1 MADRRAVF
9 SVVQNLF
16 NNAIK
21 FTDNGSAEIELSTDA
36 YGSVQIKVKDTG
48 IGIEDQSLATIFEEF
63 QQANPRIARQ
73 HGGTGL
79 GMAIVKR
86 LIEAMDGEIKVQSEL
101 GKGTTFTVSL
111 PLEAIAPVSSQADTR
126 AG

>member
-1 MADRRAVF
+1 M
-9 SVVQNLF
+9 
-16 NNAIK
+16 
-21 FTDNGSAEIELSTDA
+21 GSASRAQKRNLPVPPPLAHRTD
-36 YGSVQIKVKDTG
+36 QIKVTDTG
-48 IGIEDQSLATIFEEF
+48 IGIKDLSLATIFEDF

-86 LIEAMDGEIKVQSEL
+86 LVEAMDGEIKVQSEL

-111 PLEAIAPVSSQADTR
+111 PLEAIAPVSDQVDSR

>member
-1 MADRRAVF
+1 M
-9 SVVQNLF
+9 
-16 NNAIK
+16 
-21 FTDNGSAEIELSTDA
+21 T
-36 YGSVQIKVKDTG
+36 DTG
-48 IGIEDQSLATIFEEF
+48 IGIKDLSLAKIFEEF
-63 QQANPRIARQ
+63 QQANPRIAHQ

-86 LIEAMDGEIKVQSEL
+86 LVEAMDGEIKVQSEL

-111 PLEAIAPVSSQADTR
+111 PLEAIAPVSDHVDSR